1 MKSRYFILMALVAAM
16 TISMLPAFAA
26 AGETAA
32 VEDVAPVAAEAS
44 APAPEGYE
52 FIPLDQLDQLT
63 LPVAMNAAVSVLTR

>member
-1 MKSRYFILMALVAAM
+1 MHRHARKKLS
-16 TISMLPAFAA
+16 LPLS
-26 AGETAA
+26 
-32 VEDVAPVAAEAS
+32 APVPAGTARHVFTHQIWQMSIYKADAEAS